1 MSKLE
6 IEKKKVTLL
15 KMQAAR
21 ADMNLKVL
29 EKEAEIE
36 RIKNSLKEQDEHI
49 AALEEELT
57 GE

>member
-1 MSKLE
+1 MNLDR
-6 IEKKKVTLL
+6 EKKKVTLL

-29 EKEAEIE
+29 EKLAEIE
-36 RIKNSLKEQDEHI
+36 RIKTSLTSQDEHI
-49 AALEEELT
+49 AALQLELS

>member
-1 MSKLE
+1 MNIEK
-6 IEKKKVTLL
+6 EKKKVTLL

-29 EKEAEIE
+29 EKEAEIQ
-36 RIKNSLKEQDEHI
+36 RIKESLINQDEHI
-49 AALEEELT
+49 AALQDELT